1 MSTTPTL
8 DLTPRPG
15 AQAPAVRI
23 WRQGLLE
30 TRLMLRQGE
39 QLLLALVIPV
49 ALLVAGSLVGE
60 RFGLERDALVGSVLA
75 MAVWST
81 AFTSTAIA
89 TGFDRRQGVLE
100 RLAATPLGRTG
111 LVGGKIV
118 AVVLMTAI
126 QWVVLV
132 ATALAMGWRPGGGP
146 AATAVMLVGVVLAAA
161 CFTSLGLALAGTLRA
176 EATLGLA
183 NLLYLV
189 GLVLGIVVAP
199 AALGSPWQAAI
210 ELLPTGAFGE
220 LMRAWAGTSPITW
233 WQPLLVLAVWALA
246 ANLLARKVFRWTA

>member
-1 MSTTPTL
+1 MSAPVL
-8 DLTPRPG
+8 DLSPAPG
-15 AQAPAVRI
+15 ASSARQRV

-39 QLLLALVIPV
+39 QLLLALVIPI
-49 ALLVAGSLVGE
+49 ALLVGGTFFGE
-60 RFGLERDALVGSVLA
+60 RFGIERDALVGSVLA

-100 RLAATPLGRTG
+100 RLAATPLGRSG

-132 ATALAMGWRPGGGP
+132 AVGLLIGWRP
-146 AATAVMLVGVVLAAA
+146 TAGLLTTLVMAVAVVLAVAA
-161 CFTSLGLALAGTLRA
+161 FTSAAMALAGTLRA

-183 NLLYLV
+183 NLVYLV

-199 AALGSPWQAAI
+199 ATLASPWASI
-210 ELLPTGAFGE
+210 VRLLPTGALGDV
-220 LMRAWAGTSPITW
+220 MRAWTGATDASMMWG
-233 WQPLLVLAVWALA
+233 LLVLAVWALA
-246 ANLLARKVFRWTA
+246 GTLLARKVFRWTA

>member
-1 MSTTPTL
+1 MSSLDL

-15 AQAPAVRI
+15 ATSAPRRI

-39 QLLLALVIPV
+39 QLLLALVIPI
-49 ALLVAGSLVGE
+49 ALLVGGALVGA
-60 RFGLERDALVGSVLA
+60 RFGLERDTLVGSVLA

-100 RLAATPLGRTG
+100 RLAATPLGRSG

-118 AVVLMTAI
+118 AVMLMTAI
-126 QWVVLV
+126 QWVVLLFV
-132 ATALAMGWRPGGGP
+132 AVLLGWRADAGLVQTVGML
-146 AATAVMLVGVVLAAA
+146 AAVVLAAA
-161 CFTSLGLALAGTLRA
+161 AFTSFGLALAGTLRA

-183 NLLYLV
+183 NLFYLV
-189 GLVLGIVVAP
+189 GLVLGIVVSP
-199 AALGSPWQAAI
+199 AAFGSPWAAVVG
-210 ELLPTGAFGE
+210 LLPTGALGE
-220 LMRAWAGTSPITW
+220 VLRAWTGTHDVSMIW
-233 WQPLLVLAVWALA
+233 GLLVLAVWALA
-246 ANLLARKVFRWTA
+246 GTLLARKVFRWTA

>member
-1 MSTTPTL
+1 MSTTTL

-15 AQAPAVRI
+15 ASSPSRRI

-39 QLLLALVIPV
+39 QLLLALVIPIAV
-49 ALLVAGSLVGE
+49 LIGGILVGE
-60 RFGLERDALVGSVLA
+60 RFGVGRDGLVGSVLA

-118 AVVLMTAI
+118 AVVLMTAL
-126 QWVVLV
+126 QWVVLLAV
-132 ATALAMGWRPGGGP
+132 ALVLGWRPPAGV
-146 AATAVMLVGVVLAAA
+146 AATAAMLVGVILAAA
-161 CFTSLGLALAGTLRA
+161 AFTSLAMALAGTLRA

-183 NLLYLV
+183 NLVYLV

-199 AALGSPWQAAI
+199 AALGSPWQSVVR
-210 ELLPTGAFGE
+210 LLPTGALGDV
-220 LMRAWAGTSPITW
+220 LRAWTGANDESMIWG
-233 WQPLLVLAVWALA
+233 LLALAVWALA
-246 ANLLARKVFRWTA
+246 GTLLARKVFRWTA

>member
-1 MSTTPTL
+1 MSATSL

-15 AQAPAVRI
+15 ASSAPRRI

-49 ALLVAGSLVGE
+49 ALLVGGTLLGE
-60 RFGLERDALVGSVLA
+60 RFGLERDTLVGSVLA

-100 RLAATPLGRTG
+100 RLAATPLGRSG
-111 LVGGKIV
+111 LVGGKIL

-126 QWVVLV
+126 QWVVLLAV
-132 ATALAMGWRPGGGP
+132 ALAMGWRASAGP
-146 AATAVMLVGVVLAAA
+146 VESVAMVVAVVLAVAA
-161 CFTSLGLALAGTLRA
+161 FTSAALAMAGTLRA

-183 NLLYLV
+183 NLVYLV
-189 GLVLGIVVAP
+189 GLVLGIVLAP
-199 AALGSPWQAAI
+199 SALGSPWDRI
-210 ELLPTGAFGE
+210 VGFLPTAALGD
-220 LMRAWAGTSPITW
+220 LMRGWTGATDTSMTW
-233 WQPLLVLAVWALA
+233 GLLVLAVWALA
-246 ANLLARKVFRWTA
+246 GTLLARKVFRWTA